1 MTISEL
7 FEKER
12 PTYVTCVKSDSTYDI
27 SEGTKY
33 KIESYTT
40 RNYKLFMLFKND
52 NGDELE
58 LQVGESSK
66 HFIPIISDRKRKLD
80 RLRGLRL

>member
-12 PTYVTCVKSDSTYDI
+12 PMYVICVKSDSAYNV

-40 RNYKLFMLFKND
+40 RSLKLFMLFKND
-52 NGDELE
+52 NNDELE

-80 RLRGLRL
+80 RVRGL